1 MPDLS
6 ETLDLS
12 SVTVGSLV
20 LAAVILI
27 VAALVARWLRRRI
40 RRYLEQQEGI
50 SEYLPDV
57 LGRMTG
63 WTVMI
68 VGVVLALTVI
78 GVDMS
83 GVVLLVALVLV
94 VVVLAGKGILENFA
108 AGVLLQIRGPFR
120 IGDRIGTEDY
130 TGTVREINARSVVIE
145 TGDRRTVHIPNV
157 DVLDGPIVNYTEIP
171 DRRSDIEVGVAYD
184 TDLQAARALMV
195 EAAAGVDGVYDDPP
209 PRAFVDEFG
218 DSAVNL
224 VVHFWHEDGERFD
237 VRGRAAEAVKSA
249 LDAARI
255 DMPFPHAVVTL
266 DGRGGETA
274 PRS

>member
-40 RRYLEQQEGI
+40 RRQLGQQEGI
-50 SEYLPDV
+50 SEYLPDL
-57 LGRMTG
+57 LGRVAG

-68 VGVVLALTVI
+68 VGVVFALTAI

-83 GVVLLVALVLV
+83 GVVLLVALLVV

-120 IGDRIGTEDY
+120 IGDRVGTEDY
-130 TGTVREINARSVVIE
+130 TGTVREINARAVVIE
-145 TGDRRTVHIPNV
+145 TGDRRTVHVPNV

-171 DRRSDIEVGVAYD
+171 DRRSEIGVGVAYD
-184 TDLQAARALMV
+184 SDMRTARALMV
-195 EAAAGVDGVYDDPP
+195 DAAAGVDGVYDDPP

-218 DSAVNL
+218 DSAVDL
-224 VVHFWHEDGERFD
+224 IVHFWHEDGERFD
-237 VRGRAAEAVKSA
+237 VRGRVAEAVKSA
-249 LDAARI
+249 LDGAGI
-255 DMPFPHAVVTL
+255 DMPYPHAVVTIE
-266 DGRGGETA
+266 GEGGA
-274 PRS
+274 VDPR